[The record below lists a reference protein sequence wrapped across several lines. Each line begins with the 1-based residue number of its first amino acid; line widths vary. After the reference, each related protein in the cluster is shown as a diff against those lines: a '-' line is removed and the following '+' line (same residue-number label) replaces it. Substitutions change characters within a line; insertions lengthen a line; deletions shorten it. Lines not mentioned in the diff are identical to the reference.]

1 MIEAPCPPF
10 MVNELGNGIE
20 QAIGS
25 ALGGRQ
31 IRTPARAVEQS
42 VDFRHGPF
50 IGRSALR
57 QRALLERPDQKLL
70 DLRLLHPRLAG
81 PGLDGLAGRQ
91 RVAQAMPRGLV
102 GIGHLVYEVSHVCS
116 L

>member
-1 MIEAPCPPF
+1 MIGAPCSPF
-10 MVNELGNGIE
+10 MVDELSDGIE
-20 QAIGS
+20 QAVGG

-31 IRTPARAVEQS
+31 VRAVEQS

-57 QRALLERPDQKLL
+57 QRALLEEPDQKLL
-70 DLRLLHPRLAG
+70 DLRLLHTRLAG

-102 GIGHLVYEVSHVCS
+102 GIGHLVYEVSYVCS